1 MAVAGPKSRDVL
13 VKIIDDIDF
22 SEKGLP
28 HMAIAD
34 GRIGK
39 IPVKVARLS
48 FSGERAYE
56 IYTGTSHGKAV
67 WKAVIEAGKSYD
79 IVPYGTEALG
89 TLRIEKGHISGPE
102 LDGRTTMNDLG
113 LGKMASENKQYI
125 GSVLSKR
132 DGLVSKNRKK
142 MVGLISKD
150 QKPLKAGSHVMD
162 NEKNVGHI
170 TSTTFSP
177 AMKKYIALA
186 LIDCDDSMIN
196 RELIAAY
203 PLNKEQNNVLVVDP
217 HFYDKEGDKLYA

>member
-1 MAVAGPKSRDVL
+1 
-13 VKIIDDIDF
+13 
-22 SEKGLP
+22 
-28 HMAIAD
+28 
-34 GRIGK
+34 
-39 IPVKVARLS
+39 
-48 FSGERAYE
+48 
-56 IYTGTSHGKAV
+56 
-67 WKAVIEAGKSYD
+67 
-79 IVPYGTEALG
+79 
-89 TLRIEKGHISGPE
+89 
-102 LDGRTTMNDLG
+102 MNDLG

-132 DGLVSKNRKK
+132 DGLVATNRKK

-150 QKPLKAGSHVMD
+150 QKPLKAGSHVMN

>member
-28 HMAIAD
+28 YMAIAD

-56 IYTGTSHGKAV
+56 IYTGTSHGKAI
-67 WKAVIEAGKSYD
+67 WEAVIEAGKPYN
-79 IVPYGTEALG
+79 IMPYGTEALG

-102 LDGRTTMNDLG
+102 IDGRTTMNDLG
-113 LGKMASENKQYI
+113 LGKMASEKKQYI

-142 MVGLISKD
+142 MVGLISQD
-150 QKPLKAGSHVMD
+150 QKPLKAGSQIIH
-162 NEKNVGHI
+162 NAKNIGHI

-177 AMKKYIALA
+177 TMKKYIALA
-186 LIDCDDSMIN
+186 LIECDDNIIN
-196 RELIAAY
+196 S
-203 PLNKEQNNVLVVDP
+203 N
-217 HFYDKEGDKLYA
+217 